1 MAARVARD
9 ASLLRADSQQCMN
22 ERLLSGNALTTGT
35 SAMLATTDKRS
46 KQPEWQ
52 LFIDP
57 RTEADSQLSAQ
68 LQPFASTPITIIFM
82 RGTSVVLPS
91 QSNN

>member
-1 MAARVARD
+1 MAMSAFRAM
-9 ASLLRADSQQCMN
+9 LPNADSP
-22 ERLLSGNALTTGT
+22 
-35 SAMLATTDKRS
+35 
-46 KQPEWQ
+46 QP
-52 LFIDP
+52 
-57 RTEADSQLSAQ
+57 AQ

>member
-1 MAARVARD
+1 MIGVLVTVAKRTD
-9 ASLLRADSQQCMN
+9 WLERQLL
-22 ERLLSGNALTTGT
+22 
-35 SAMLATTDKRS
+35 
-46 KQPEWQ
+46 
-52 LFIDP
+52 IDP
-57 RTEADSQLSAQ
+57 RSAADGLLPAQ